1 MARRCLS
8 TMCKKSMCCACYADD
23 VRKETCEDD
32 ATLTKTGGERVHAS
46 STVHGQAVKEGEA
59 RHAELPL
66 GHDIVQGEEA
76 AASRRGAA
84 ARAYGTQAQVS
95 TTAHW
100 SRRASDSEG
109 SRR

>member
-8 TMCKKSMCCACYADD
+8 MRGKMSVFCACNAEH
-23 VRKETCEDD
+23 VRKATCEEGK
-32 ATLTKTGGERVHAS
+32 TLTKRSGERALTS
-46 STVHGQAVKEGEA
+46 SRVHGQGVKVGEA

-84 ARAYGTQAQVS
+84 ARAYGMRAQVS